1 MRFIFCFLLLIPA
14 AMNAQDSTSKV
25 MWGVAFGNDMCY
37 RLSKAD
43 AGFDNFKSEF
53 DSLESA
59 KYGYSAGLTFSYA
72 VRSNWTIQSG
82 LNFSEKGYRID
93 TLKEASLTNMKF
105 HFRYVEL
112 PVTVGNVFNS
122 KRAVKP
128 CASMGVYVGYLLS
141 QRTTYTPIG
150 EISSHY
156 ADNSSAL
163 SNVNLGLVATLGM
176 QTTIQSSYLFK
187 VEAMYK
193 QSLLSL
199 SDGPFNRY
207 LNSLGVVLSL
217 QHSF

>member
-1 MRFIFCFLLLIPA
+1 MKFIFCFLLLIPA

-25 MWGVAFGNDMCY
+25 MWGVAYSNDMCY

-43 AGFDNFKSEF
+43 AGFDDFKSEF

-59 KYGYSAGLTFSYA
+59 KYGYSVGLTFNYA

-105 HFRYVEL
+105 HFRYIEL
-112 PVTVGNVFNS
+112 PVQVGHVFKS
-122 KRAVKP
+122 KRTIKP
-128 CASMGVYVGYLLS
+128 CASFGVYVGYLLS
-141 QRTTYTPIG
+141 QKTHYTPIG
-150 EISSHY
+150 EISSSFL
-156 ADNSSAL
+156 DNSSSL
-163 SNVNLGLVATLGM
+163 SKVNLGLVTTCGI
-176 QTTIQSSYLFK
+176 QTNIQSTYLFK

-207 LNSLGVVLSL
+207 LNSLGIVLSL